1 MIKGPD
7 LAAPEGA
14 ESSRNAVDA
23 YPEGVVIGMDVGSTT
38 VKAVVMDPKSKEILW
53 SDYQRH
59 ETKQPEKCNEFLD
72 RIEAEFPFP
81 KEKVRIF
88 ITGSGGGAIAD
99 YIGAKFVQEV
109 NAVSLAV
116 ENAYPDA
123 GSVVELGGQDAKIII
138 WVEDPKSGQKRKLP
152 SMNDKCAGGTGA
164 VIDKINAKL
173 KLTGE
178 QLQALNYFGVKLHP
192 VAGKCGV
199 FAETDINGLQ
209 KQGVPSQELMASL
222 FEAIVQQNLSVL
234 TRGNTLRPLVI
245 LLGGP
250 CTFIPAMQD
259 AWKHNIPKVW
269 EERKVA
275 LPEGVDPQDLIIV
288 PDNAQYYAAIGSVL
302 YGLEEDAHIGRYEG
316 KAPLEEYIKV
326 GRAKLREAT
335 GDSGLSKNEEE
346 LQEFIEKFTKK
357 PFEPV
362 KFQPGQEVKGFIG
375 VDGGSTSTKCVLMD
389 ENGTLLTKAYQLSK
403 GNPLEDTKEVL
414 AELRTQVEEQGA
426 TLSVQGL
433 GTTGYA
439 KDILKDSL
447 GADVA
452 LVETVAHT
460 MSALHY
466 YEDVDVIVDVGGQDI
481 KVIILHNRQ
490 VKDFRLNT
498 QCSAGNGYFLQ
509 STGGRFGY
517 DVTEFADIAFKA
529 ERLPIFSYGCAVFME
544 SDIVNFQQLGWSA
557 EEIMAGLAKVL
568 PKNIWLYVVQE
579 PNLQKFGTNFILQ
592 GGTQH
597 NLAAVKS
604 QYDFI
609 SEKVPGANIT
619 VHDYCGESGAIGAA
633 LDAIRVVKQRE
644 GKSEY
649 LGLEATQELTFSA
662 KRDESTRCHFCKNKC
677 LRTFI
682 DTETSAGSRRF
693 IIATC
698 EKGTV
703 ENVDDMKGIKA
714 EIQQIKK
721 ANPNF
726 VEVAA
731 KAAFRSFNPQKV
743 YEADEGWLGKFNEW
757 LVGRGRLE
765 EDTAAEAVA
774 KDVAASALPAA
785 NNNNGAAAGGNGA
798 KPKRVPAK
806 VQKLMDGGLSFE
818 EATKKVEEARA
829 AFNGNGNAPANG
841 NGAKPKA
848 KAAPPAVSEKAS
860 SPQNGDARAT
870 FDRKPQAKKASRPTP
885 KTPVKKSAVPDS
897 RIHPIVDRLSRGRL
911 RSRREIMRY
920 RETVKVGMPR
930 VLNMY
935 STAPLWSAYME
946 SLGVRPNHIAW
957 SDYTE
962 EQMWKEGSRRGSID
976 QCFPSKVAVAHIHN
990 LVFKKRGID
999 VILFPAVINLPS
1011 WLDNALKHDACP
1023 TVQATPAVCKA
1034 AFTKESDIFAERGIT
1049 FYDPPFHMNEL
1060 SLFERECY
1068 NFFSKWLGVTPAENE
1083 RAIEQGWEAMRKFH
1097 HDLQR
1102 VPAREVL
1109 EQLERENR
1117 VGVVLLGR
1125 PYHNDPGLNHE
1136 ILEQVQKLGY
1146 PVFTIAS
1153 LPIDGESLEPLFG
1166 EDVRRGDI
1174 VSGTD
1179 VTDVWKNCY
1188 SENSSQK
1195 VWAAKYVARH
1205 PNLVAIDLS
1214 SFKCGHDAPMY
1225 SVVESTVEYSGTPYF
1240 TFHDIDENKPTGSI
1254 KIRVETMDYFLK
1266 RYQEDMGR
1274 MNALEGD
1281 LQEKLEARKRELM
1294 AQLGL
1299 SMERAPQQEHV
1310 GEGLIQIQTSSSR
1323 EAAVLA

>member
-1 MIKGPD
+1 M
-7 LAAPEGA
+7 
-14 ESSRNAVDA
+14 
-23 YPEGVVIGMDVGSTT
+23 
-38 VKAVVMDPKSKEILW
+38 
-53 SDYQRH
+53 
-59 ETKQPEKCNEFLD
+59 
-72 RIEAEFPFP
+72 
-81 KEKVRIF
+81 
-88 ITGSGGGAIAD
+88 
-99 YIGAKFVQEV
+99 
-109 NAVSLAV
+109 
-116 ENAYPDA
+116 
-123 GSVVELGGQDAKIII
+123 
-138 WVEDPKSGQKRKLP
+138 
-152 SMNDKCAGGTGA
+152 GT
-164 VIDKINAKL
+164 
-173 KLTGE
+173 
-178 QLQALNYFGVKLHP
+178 
-192 VAGKCGV
+192 
-199 FAETDINGLQ
+199 
-209 KQGVPSQELMASL
+209 
-222 FEAIVQQNLSVL
+222 
-234 TRGNTLRPLVI
+234 
-245 LLGGP
+245 
-250 CTFIPAMQD
+250 
-259 AWKHNIPKVW
+259 
-269 EERKVA
+269 
-275 LPEGVDPQDLIIV
+275 
-288 PDNAQYYAAIGSVL
+288 
-302 YGLEEDAHIGRYEG
+302 
-316 KAPLEEYIKV
+316 
-326 GRAKLREAT
+326 
-335 GDSGLSKNEEE
+335 
-346 LQEFIEKFTKK
+346 
-357 PFEPV
+357 
-362 KFQPGQEVKGFIG
+362 
-375 VDGGSTSTKCVLMD
+375 
-389 ENGTLLTKAYQLSK
+389 
-403 GNPLEDTKEVL
+403 
-414 AELRTQVEEQGA
+414 
-426 TLSVQGL
+426 
-433 GTTGYA
+433 
-439 KDILKDSL
+439 
-447 GADVA
+447 
-452 LVETVAHT
+452 
-460 MSALHY
+460 
-466 YEDVDVIVDVGGQDI
+466 
-481 KVIILHNRQ
+481 
-490 VKDFRLNT
+490 
-498 QCSAGNGYFLQ
+498 
-509 STGGRFGY
+509 
-517 DVTEFADIAFKA
+517 
-529 ERLPIFSYGCAVFME
+529 
-544 SDIVNFQQLGWSA
+544 DIVNFQQLGWSA

-860 SPQNGDARAT
+860 SPQNGAARAIS
-870 FDRKPQAKKASRPTP
+870 DRKPQAKRASRPIP

-897 RIHPIVDRLSRGRL
+897 PIHPIVDRLSRGRL

-935 STAPLWSAYME
+935 STGPLWSAYME
-946 SLGVRPNHIAW
+946 SLGVRPNQIAW

-1299 SMERAPQQEHV
+1299 SMERAPEQEHV